1 MDEAS
6 LASGAGIPHVP
17 TLGWGGFHPPPAVSL
32 TRVIA
37 PIFIKSVSN
46 AGKAVEAG
54 PGERHSEL
62 PQSTAKR
69 GWIKRCHPAHSAGD
83 RAGPDAAG
91 ATRKNEAGPGAARAT
106 RNLLRLSSETSER
119 AGRRPARRIWTDMPA
134 ERAYPPWSASQAT
147 PSGLKSGQRGAE
159 TASNSSCCP
168 GLTASIPAAL
178 GVQGGEALPR
188 RSLSSGAAGKTAT
201 PAEPAWPLGGIGKR
215 CLGGTGVDPARR
227 LAASPFSG
235 SPTAAVASG
244 DAGARGRA
252 AGPAVCPEHRST
264 RRPTAGPAAVGRAPS
279 TLAPRRR
286 HRS

>member
-1 MDEAS
+1 MVGVAS
-6 LASGAGIPHVP
+6 
-17 TLGWGGFHPPPAVSL
+17 
-32 TRVIA
+32 
-37 PIFIKSVSN
+37 
-46 AGKAVEAG
+46 
-54 PGERHSEL
+54 
-62 PQSTAKR
+62 
-69 GWIKRCHPAHSAGD
+69 
-83 RAGPDAAG
+83 DAFG
-91 ATRKNEAGPGAARAT
+91 TQVGAARCRNGEQLLMLPGTDGKHSCGT
-106 RNLLRLSSETSER
+106 RSP
-119 AGRRPARRIWTDMPA
+119 GRRGFASPLSFVPRRRKKTAMPA
-134 ERAYPPWSASQAT
+134 EPAWPLGGIASD
-147 PSGLKSGQRGAE
+147 
-159 TASNSSCCP
+159 AS
-168 GLTASIPAAL
+168 AAL
-178 GVQGGEALPR
+178 GVQGGDALPR

-264 RRPTAGPAAVGRAPS
+264 RRPTAGSEVVGRAPS